1 MSALAS
7 SSRVRLAAPTLRA
20 IGAARGMA
28 AKNPHTGGPS
38 DPRLETIRNVLYPN
52 GSSAPP
58 GSTSPVGTRRYEY
71 EQRLQKLIPSQE
83 AHETVERAWQLF
95 RREKREKKQRE
106 LTAKFA
112 AMEDACD
119 ELDALTG
126 GEEGK
131 GEVPRGV
138 YSRAMQRMAHGPAAY
153 QAALQG
159 IKQGK
164 KKTPESKFLEAR
176 IEGLVPREAWVP
188 VESRGKGWNYDWVR
202 PVNEL
207 N

>member
-7 SSRVRLAAPTLRA
+7 SSRARIAAPTLRA
-20 IGAARGMA
+20 ARGMA
-28 AKNPHTGGPS
+28 AFNPHTAAVT
-38 DPRLETIRNVLYPN
+38 DPRLDAIRSVLYPVD
-52 GSSAPP
+52 SVAPP
-58 GSTSPVGTRRYEY
+58 GNSSPIGARRYEY
-71 EQRLQKLIPSQE
+71 EQRLRKVIPNKE

-106 LTAKFA
+106 LTAKFR
-112 AMEDACD
+112 AMEEACD

-126 GEEGK
+126 GESGK
-131 GEVPRGV
+131 GEVPRAV
-138 YSRAMQRMAHGPAAY
+138 YMRAMQRMAHGPAAY

-164 KKTPESKFLEAR
+164 KKTAESRFLEAR

-188 VESRGKGWNYDWVR
+188 VDSKGTGWKYDWVR
-202 PVNEL
+202 PSNEL
-207 N
+207 H